1 MDEKNNSNEI
11 HIAKL
16 LDCSEELWMR
26 SPKTS
31 LLLTQH
37 NLIIQNRL
45 KKTII
50 PLNKIDSYEI
60 KKYFGV
66 FKILFMYFLVFI
78 IYISFLTK
86 LPSWEETSFFYK
98 PTIIVPYLI
107 TLGVLLFPFLANYM
121 RDLIFITSS
130 GKKIKLTCNEKNSD
144 REYFFNM
151 LDTHISGKL
160 DKEVEIIE

>member
-98 PTIIVPYLI
+98 PTIIVP
-107 TLGVLLFPFLANYM
+107 LFNNF
-121 RDLIFITSS
+121 
-130 GKKIKLTCNEKNSD
+130 
-144 REYFFNM
+144 
-151 LDTHISGKL
+151 
-160 DKEVEIIE
+160 

>member
-1 MDEKNNSNEI
+1 
-11 HIAKL
+11 
-16 LDCSEELWMR
+16 
-26 SPKTS
+26 
-31 LLLTQH
+31 
-37 NLIIQNRL
+37 
-45 KKTII
+45 
-50 PLNKIDSYEI
+50 SYEI